1 MLDKTEEH
9 NLLPFLRWAGGKR
22 WLINSGVQF
31 CPEEYQTYIEPF
43 LGGGAVFFFLNPKK
57 AVLSDINKNLIE
69 TFQAIKDNWETVFD
83 GISEYQKKH
92 SSKFY
97 YEERNKIQHELHAK
111 ASQLIYLNR
120 TCWNGLYRVN
130 RDGLFNVPIG
140 TKNTVVFENDNFE
153 AISKRLLSADLIHSD
168 FEKTIAKAS
177 KGDFIFADPPYT
189 VKHNENGFLHY
200 NEKIFSWDDQER
212 LYKALKKADER
223 GVKFT
228 LTNANHCSI
237 RDLYKDFNQQ
247 TLHRNSILAAIP
259 SNRKKIEELLV
270 TNWRGND

>member
-1 MLDKTEEH
+1 MLDQTEEQ

-31 CPEEYQTYIEPF
+31 YPKEYQTYIEPF

-57 AVLSDINKNLIE
+57 AILSDINKNLIE
-69 TFQAIKDNWETVFD
+69 TFQAIRDNWETVFD
-83 GISEYQKKH
+83 GISEYQIKH

-97 YEERNKIQHELHAK
+97 YEERNKIQQELHAK

-153 AISKRLLSADLIHSD
+153 AI
-168 FEKTIAKAS
+168 
-177 KGDFIFADPPYT
+177 
-189 VKHNENGFLHY
+189 
-200 NEKIFSWDDQER
+200 
-212 LYKALKKADER
+212 
-223 GVKFT
+223 
-228 LTNANHCSI
+228 
-237 RDLYKDFNQQ
+237 
-247 TLHRNSILAAIP
+247 
-259 SNRKKIEELLV
+259 
-270 TNWRGND
+270 